1 MKRSKLALLPLGLT
15 LLLAACA
22 SDPLPIPQH
31 SFGVYATASTP
42 SAAFRTLADPQGK
55 AMLVALKPSL
65 TQADV
70 LRAEVLYDQNGRP
83 GVEVTFTE
91 PAARRLAA
99 LTGEARGRTLA
110 VLVDGRLRLAP
121 RVREPIRN
129 GKVYLDGLA
138 SVYEARELADQLNAL
153 GSSRGAKRP
162 AGGEAQSV
170 WALKVSQ
177 LAGEPLS
184 KPVLN
189 QRMRCAEEPWVKE
202 SGTTMPR
209 PWRCRRS
216 SPMAL
221 AAFRASSMSPG
232 SSQFSRCCARLAQ
245 TPAKQSACSS
255 WRTDRP
261 LAPPCA
267 RRAGGLR

>member
-1 MKRSKLALLPLGLT
+1 MKRSKLAFLSLGLA

-42 SAAFRTLADPQGK
+42 SAAFRTLADPQAQGK

-129 GKVYLDGLA
+129 GKVHLDGLA
-138 SVYEARELADQLNAL
+138 SAYEARELADQLNAL
-153 GSSRGAKRP
+153 GS
-162 AGGEAQSV
+162 Q
-170 WALKVSQ
+170 
-177 LAGEPLS
+177 
-184 KPVLN
+184 
-189 QRMRCAEEPWVKE
+189 
-202 SGTTMPR
+202 
-209 PWRCRRS
+209 
-216 SPMAL
+216 
-221 AAFRASSMSPG
+221 PG
-232 SSQFSRCCARLAQ
+232 R
-245 TPAKQSACSS
+245 
-255 WRTDRP
+255 
-261 LAPPCA
+261 
-267 RRAGGLR
+267 

>member
-1 MKRSKLALLPLGLT
+1 MKRSKLTFLPLGMA

-99 LTGEARGRTLA
+99 LTGETRGRTLA

-138 SVYEARELADQLNAL
+138 SSYEARELADQLNAL
-153 GSSRGAKRP
+153 GS
-162 AGGEAQSV
+162 Q
-170 WALKVSQ
+170 
-177 LAGEPLS
+177 
-184 KPVLN
+184 
-189 QRMRCAEEPWVKE
+189 
-202 SGTTMPR
+202 
-209 PWRCRRS
+209 
-216 SPMAL
+216 
-221 AAFRASSMSPG
+221 PG
-232 SSQFSRCCARLAQ
+232 R
-245 TPAKQSACSS
+245 
-255 WRTDRP
+255 
-261 LAPPCA
+261 
-267 RRAGGLR
+267 

>member
-1 MKRSKLALLPLGLT
+1 MKRSKLALLPLGLA

-99 LTGEARGRTLA
+99 LTGEARGALRGTG
-110 VLVDGRLRLAP
+110 GRAPAPGAAGARADPQRQGLSRRVGFGLR
-121 RVREPIRN
+121 
-129 GKVYLDGLA
+129 GQ
-138 SVYEARELADQLNAL
+138 ELADQLNAL
-153 GSSRGAKRP
+153 GS
-162 AGGEAQSV
+162 Q
-170 WALKVSQ
+170 
-177 LAGEPLS
+177 
-184 KPVLN
+184 
-189 QRMRCAEEPWVKE
+189 
-202 SGTTMPR
+202 
-209 PWRCRRS
+209 
-216 SPMAL
+216 
-221 AAFRASSMSPG
+221 PG
-232 SSQFSRCCARLAQ
+232 R
-245 TPAKQSACSS
+245 
-255 WRTDRP
+255 
-261 LAPPCA
+261 
-267 RRAGGLR
+267 

>member
-1 MKRSKLALLPLGLT
+1 MKRSKLALLPLGLA

-31 SFGVYATASTP
+31 SFGVYATACTP

-99 LTGEARGRTLA
+99 LTGEARGALA

-153 GSSRGAKRP
+153 GS
-162 AGGEAQSV
+162 Q
-170 WALKVSQ
+170 
-177 LAGEPLS
+177 
-184 KPVLN
+184 
-189 QRMRCAEEPWVKE
+189 
-202 SGTTMPR
+202 
-209 PWRCRRS
+209 
-216 SPMAL
+216 
-221 AAFRASSMSPG
+221 PG
-232 SSQFSRCCARLAQ
+232 R
-245 TPAKQSACSS
+245 
-255 WRTDRP
+255 
-261 LAPPCA
+261 
-267 RRAGGLR
+267 

>member
-1 MKRSKLALLPLGLT
+1 MLCPKNTSAASIIVSESVGCGWIESFRSEAS
-15 LLLAACA
+15 AAI
-22 SDPLPIPQH
+22 S
-31 SFGVYATASTP
+31 TASTP

-153 GSSRGAKRP
+153 GS
-162 AGGEAQSV
+162 Q
-170 WALKVSQ
+170 
-177 LAGEPLS
+177 
-184 KPVLN
+184 
-189 QRMRCAEEPWVKE
+189 
-202 SGTTMPR
+202 
-209 PWRCRRS
+209 
-216 SPMAL
+216 
-221 AAFRASSMSPG
+221 PG
-232 SSQFSRCCARLAQ
+232 R
-245 TPAKQSACSS
+245 
-255 WRTDRP
+255 
-261 LAPPCA
+261 
-267 RRAGGLR
+267 

>member
-1 MKRSKLALLPLGLT
+1 MKRSKLALLPLGLA

-121 RVREPIRN
+121 WWTGACAWRRGCASRSATARSISTGWLRPTRPGNWPI
-129 GKVYLDGLA
+129 
-138 SVYEARELADQLNAL
+138 S
-153 GSSRGAKRP
+153 
-162 AGGEAQSV
+162 
-170 WALKVSQ
+170 
-177 LAGEPLS
+177 
-184 KPVLN
+184 
-189 QRMRCAEEPWVKE
+189 
-202 SGTTMPR
+202 
-209 PWRCRRS
+209 
-216 SPMAL
+216 
-221 AAFRASSMSPG
+221 
-232 SSQFSRCCARLAQ
+232 
-245 TPAKQSACSS
+245 
-255 WRTDRP
+255 
-261 LAPPCA
+261 
-267 RRAGGLR
+267 

>member
-1 MKRSKLALLPLGLT
+1 MKRSKLALLPLGLA

-99 LTGEARGRTLA
+99 LTGEARGA
-110 VLVDGRLRLAP
+110 H
-121 RVREPIRN
+121 
-129 GKVYLDGLA
+129 
-138 SVYEARELADQLNAL
+138 
-153 GSSRGAKRP
+153 SRGTGGRAPAPGAAGARADPQRQGLSRRVGFGLRGQGTGRSVECAGKP
-162 AGGEAQSV
+162 AG
-170 WALKVSQ
+170 ALS
-177 LAGEPLS
+177 
-184 KPVLN
+184 
-189 QRMRCAEEPWVKE
+189 
-202 SGTTMPR
+202 
-209 PWRCRRS
+209 
-216 SPMAL
+216 
-221 AAFRASSMSPG
+221 
-232 SSQFSRCCARLAQ
+232 ARLA
-245 TPAKQSACSS
+245 
-255 WRTDRP
+255 
-261 LAPPCA
+261 A
-267 RRAGGLR
+267 RLRASGP

>member
-1 MKRSKLALLPLGLT
+1 MKRSKLALLPLGLA

-99 LTGEARGRTLA
+99 LTGEARGALSRYWWTGACAWRRGCASRSATARSISTGWLRST
-110 VLVDGRLRLAP
+110 RLGNW
-121 RVREPIRN
+121 PI
-129 GKVYLDGLA
+129 
-138 SVYEARELADQLNAL
+138 S
-153 GSSRGAKRP
+153 
-162 AGGEAQSV
+162 
-170 WALKVSQ
+170 
-177 LAGEPLS
+177 
-184 KPVLN
+184 
-189 QRMRCAEEPWVKE
+189 
-202 SGTTMPR
+202 
-209 PWRCRRS
+209 
-216 SPMAL
+216 
-221 AAFRASSMSPG
+221 
-232 SSQFSRCCARLAQ
+232 
-245 TPAKQSACSS
+245 
-255 WRTDRP
+255 
-261 LAPPCA
+261 
-267 RRAGGLR
+267 

>member
-1 MKRSKLALLPLGLT
+1 MKRSKLALLPLGLA

-99 LTGEARGRTLA
+99 LTGEGQKI
-110 VLVDGRLRLAP
+110 GQLRH
-121 RVREPIRN
+121 
-129 GKVYLDGLA
+129 
-138 SVYEARELADQLNAL
+138 ARERRHRQDHQDQCNGQAVK
-153 GSSRGAKRP
+153 SHRFF
-162 AGGEAQSV
+162 
-170 WALKVSQ
+170 
-177 LAGEPLS
+177 PLR
-184 KPVLN
+184 V
-189 QRMRCAEEPWVKE
+189 
-202 SGTTMPR
+202 GD
-209 PWRCRRS
+209 
-216 SPMAL
+216 
-221 AAFRASSMSPG
+221 G
-232 SSQFSRCCARLAQ
+232 
-245 TPAKQSACSS
+245 
-255 WRTDRP
+255 
-261 LAPPCA
+261 
-267 RRAGGLR
+267 

>member
-1 MKRSKLALLPLGLT
+1 MKRSKLALLPLGLA

-70 LRAEVLYDQNGRP
+70 YDQNGRP

-153 GSSRGAKRP
+153 GS
-162 AGGEAQSV
+162 Q
-170 WALKVSQ
+170 
-177 LAGEPLS
+177 
-184 KPVLN
+184 
-189 QRMRCAEEPWVKE
+189 
-202 SGTTMPR
+202 
-209 PWRCRRS
+209 
-216 SPMAL
+216 
-221 AAFRASSMSPG
+221 PG
-232 SSQFSRCCARLAQ
+232 R
-245 TPAKQSACSS
+245 
-255 WRTDRP
+255 
-261 LAPPCA
+261 
-267 RRAGGLR
+267 